1 MQSSDILSIHDLWSM
16 SDKKVLLTMDSSL
29 PDFLFVF
36 VDESKGFSLGGY
48 ARFDDKTVSKVEA
61 WEGESQPWGHSEAL

>member
-16 SDKKVLLTMDSSL
+16 SDKKVLFTMDSSL

-48 ARFDDKTVSKVEA
+48 ARFDDEAVSKVEA
-61 WEGESQPWGHSEAL
+61 WEGESQPWGHSKAL

>member
-1 MQSSDILSIHDLWSM
+1 
-16 SDKKVLLTMDSSL
+16 MDSSL

-48 ARFDDKTVSKVEA
+48 ARFDDEAVSKVEA
-61 WEGESQPWGHSEAL
+61 WEGESQPWGHSKAL